1 MLLSR
6 IWQKIVSFF
15 KNRTVIKILSPIVLL
30 ALWEIICR
38 CGVVEPYLL
47 PAPSD
52 IFMTL
57 VILIVSGEILPHIC
71 ISLFRA
77 LSGFVI
83 GSGLGIGVGIIIA
96 RFKII
101 EDITDIPIQTLRA
114 IPTAAMIPLIIVW
127 LGLGEPSKIFIV
139 AIPCFFLTLINTMT
153 GVRGVESLMI
163 KAARLLG
170 AKERHILFRVIIPA
184 ASPMIFAGLRLAI
197 AVSLVLLIIA
207 EMVAASKGL
216 GYFILESQR
225 FWAVEKMFAV
235 IILMG
240 LLGLI
245 LDRIVLM
252 IGNRALAW
260 RQGRIIGTE

>member
-1 MLLSR
+1 
-6 IWQKIVSFF
+6 
-15 KNRTVIKILSPIVLL
+15 
-30 ALWEIICR
+30 
-38 CGVVEPYLL
+38 
-47 PAPSD
+47 
-52 IFMTL
+52 
-57 VILIVSGEILPHIC
+57 
-71 ISLFRA
+71 
-77 LSGFVI
+77 
-83 GSGLGIGVGIIIA
+83 
-96 RFKII
+96 
-101 EDITDIPIQTLRA
+101 
-114 IPTAAMIPLIIVW
+114 
-127 LGLGEPSKIFIV
+127 V

-170 AKERHILFRVIIPA
+170 AKERQILFRVIIPA

-197 AVSLVLLIIA
+197 AISLVLLIIA

-245 LDRIVLM
+245 LDRIVLI

-260 RQGRIIGTE
+260 RQGKIIGTE